1 MSSASPVDCCWAFGN
16 KPRRSSEVRA
26 SLTGT
31 AQVESRVTGLPA
43 HLRRAS
49 VCAAK
54 LSQAAPLPGEEGAG
68 ARGQTDGGCFH
79 KICTSPIEAHSHS
92 SLQKSAAWIERNDS
106 PTLPLTRRQGTPL
119 RPAAE
124 TGRPALT
131 LRAES
136 ARFAQAETAVPGLC
150 VASARGPHRQGP
162 TRAGVV
168 GGGSIGGWQV
178 RRRRRPGPPP
188 QSRRVRRLSHDGPVA
203 SVTTGP
209 SPQSRVTTGPSPQS
223 RRVQAERDKGRPRDA
238 RRPEPASTPTSPAPS
253 PSESTRDAQVVG
265 PRREGRPSDPHRR
278 PAAVAAPRPGSGW
291 EERRETAG
299 CRIGGTRR
307 GSLPPTNK
315 TVINMS
321 VESQG
326 WPRRAEP
333 LAFRPPGRKE
343 RLGDSANL
351 AESRRPRAVPDSDGG
366 RIAAGAGPGLIPQP
380 RPAPAPR
387 RRSDGLGW
395 TRCC

>member
-1 MSSASPVDCCWAFGN
+1 M
-16 KPRRSSEVRA
+16 RA

-68 ARGQTDGGCFH
+68 ARGQTDVGWFH
-79 KICTSPIEAHSHS
+79 KICTLPFEAHSHS
-92 SLQKSAAWIERNDS
+92 SLLKSAAWIERNDS
-106 PTLPLTRRQGTPL
+106 PTLPLTLRQGPPL

-131 LRAES
+131 VRAES
-136 ARFAQAETAVPGLC
+136 ARFAQAETTVPGLC
-150 VASARGPHRQGP
+150 VVSARGPHRLGP
-162 TRAGVV
+162 TGCS
-168 GGGSIGGWQV
+168 GGSIGGWRA
-178 RRRRRPGPPP
+178 RRLSRRPGPSP
-188 QSRRVRRLSHDGPVA
+188 QSRRVRRLSHDGGPSPQLRRVRRLSHDGSVA
-203 SVTTGP
+203 SVT
-209 SPQSRVTTGPSPQS
+209 
-223 RRVQAERDKGRPRDA
+223 VQAEREGRPRGA
-238 RRPEPASTPTSPAPS
+238 RRPAPASTPTSPAPS

-343 RLGDSANL
+343 RLGDSANP